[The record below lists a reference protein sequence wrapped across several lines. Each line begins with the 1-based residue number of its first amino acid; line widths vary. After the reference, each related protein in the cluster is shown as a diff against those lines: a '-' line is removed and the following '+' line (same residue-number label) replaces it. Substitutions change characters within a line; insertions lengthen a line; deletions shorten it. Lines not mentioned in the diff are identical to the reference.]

1 MGFHLLTNGL
11 NRDTTIHKL
20 LSDAIIEILVEALE
34 TLPPYRVAI
43 GMRRKT
49 LSENRDK
56 NTRSETE
63 RIVPQQGGL
72 LEKNRGNEGKK

>member
-1 MGFHLLTNGL
+1 ME
-11 NRDTTIHKL
+11 
-20 LSDAIIEILVEALE
+20 IILEALE
-34 TLPPYRVAI
+34 TLPPYLVAI

-49 LSENRDK
+49 LSENGDK

-72 LEKNRGNEGKK
+72 LEEIRGNVEEKWAVMFEITAARNLTN

>member
-1 MGFHLLTNGL
+1 L
-11 NRDTTIHKL
+11 NTETITQKNEI
-20 LSDAIIEILVEALE
+20 DAIIEIIIEALG

-43 GMRRKT
+43 GMHRKT
-49 LSENRDK
+49 LSENGEK

-72 LEKNRGNEGKK
+72 LEKIRGETEEK

>member
-1 MGFHLLTNGL
+1 L
-11 NRDTTIHKL
+11 NTETITHKNEI
-20 LSDAIIEILVEALE
+20 DAIIEIILNALE

-49 LSENRDK
+49 LSDNGDK

-72 LEKNRGNEGKK
+72 LEKIRGKAEEK

>member
-1 MGFHLLTNGL
+1 L
-11 NRDTTIHKL
+11 NTETITHKNEI
-20 LSDAIIEILVEALE
+20 DAIIEIILNALE

-49 LSENRDK
+49 LSDNGDK

-63 RIVPQQGGL
+63 RIVPQQRYMLG
-72 LEKNRGNEGKK
+72 KNRENFWGDVE